1 MHIIYFVAIPIV
13 VLLLILLFM
22 PVGIKIHFSYLNGKF
37 KPVIKAGLGFIQIDL
52 SRFLRRKQTKPET
65 EKEKGK
71 KDLTFSAMMNSF
83 SKATDALRYLKKK
96 FTVKLFSINVRMA
109 LGDAA
114 DTGIA
119 TGAGYAAIY
128 SLLGTLDRYF
138 ILKKYDVN
146 ITPVFQGFGFEAEF
160 QGEFQLRLLY
170 CFGLFSKMRKEDV
183 V

>member
-1 MHIIYFVAIPIV
+1 MHIIYLFAIP
-13 VLLLILLFM
+13 VLVLLILLFM
-22 PVGIKIHFSYLNGKF
+22 PVRIKTNFSYLNGNF
-37 KPVIKAGLGFIQIDL
+37 TCVIKVGIGIVQLDI
-52 SRFLRRKQTKPET
+52 SRFLRKKQRSQNKAKEE
-65 EKEKGK
+65 EKK
-71 KDLTFSAMMNSF
+71 KLTFSAMMNGF
-83 SKATDALRYLKKK
+83 SKATDVLRYLKKK
-96 FTVKLFSINVRMA
+96 FTIKLFSIKVRMA

-119 TGAGYAAIY
+119 TGAGYTAIY

-170 CFGLFSKMRKEDV
+170 CLDLLIKIRKEDAV
-183 V
+183 